1 MNEDSINDIKT
12 NGFGFLA
19 SGIVWGVLAGAMLAY
34 YPEFSRGAFEFPNE
48 KLYDYCIYCVVT
60 STAVGFSA
68 GLIIDLTVRNND
80 ARQAILKKS
89 WMLFAFCLVA
99 FVVSANALRRV
110 Y

>member
-1 MNEDSINDIKT
+1 MNNDSVNNIKT

-19 SGIVWGVLAGAMLAY
+19 SGTVWGVLVGEMLAY

-48 KLYDYCIYCVVT
+48 ELYDYCIYCVVI
-60 STAVGFSA
+60 STAI
-68 GLIIDLTVRNND
+68 GLSTGLTIDLTLRNND

-89 WMLFAFCLVA
+89 WLLFAFCLVA